1 MKLNHKLTIVL
12 IAVSV
17 AAFAQN
23 DSASKHVSVK
33 KQFYVNAGIG
43 ESTIFTFLY
52 SGQQAPLY
60 NLSRSLVYNGMVDY
74 GISDK
79 VMVGICA
86 AYQSGTGSPEAMY
99 EQGYTENFTRLN
111 ISARVLYVVYSTR
124 NMQVYCGFRGGVS
137 YWTDKVTPTPTAG
150 SSIQPTVGNNTA
162 YPSVQAPIGIR
173 LFAGPV
179 GFHVE
184 AALGTPYFIEGG
196 ATFRF

>member
-1 MKLNHKLTIVL
+1 MKLNHKLTIFL
-12 IAVSV
+12 IAFSV
-17 AAFAQN
+17 AVFAQS
-23 DSASKHVSVK
+23 DSSKHMSVK
-33 KQFYVNAGIG
+33 GQLYVNAGVG

-74 GISDK
+74 G
-79 VMVGICA
+79 VANRVTVGACL

-99 EQGYTENFTRLN
+99 EQGYTEHFTRLN

-124 NMQVYCGFRGGVS
+124 NMQIYYGFRGGVS
-137 YWTDKVTPTPTAG
+137 YWTDKVTPTPSVG
-150 SSIQPTVGNNTA
+150 SSVPTTVGNNTA
-162 YPSVQAPIGIR
+162 YPSLQVPIGVR
-173 LFAGPV
+173 LFTGPV